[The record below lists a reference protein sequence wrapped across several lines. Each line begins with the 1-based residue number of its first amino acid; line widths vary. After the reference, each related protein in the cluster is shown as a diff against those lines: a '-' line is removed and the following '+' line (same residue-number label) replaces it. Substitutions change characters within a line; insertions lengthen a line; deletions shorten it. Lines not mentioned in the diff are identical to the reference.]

1 MCSSDLNPVGFWN
14 SKGAANSCTG
24 QVAKTG
30 YAPTIF
36 WVHRAT
42 FGYVYACKSW
52 VHPPPAK
59 TGYAPIT
66 FECIAQ
72 LLGALMRAKIGYTP
86 AKTGYASTTFGY
98 AARFLGMSMRAK
110 VGYTPTKTGYALT
123 TFGYT
128 PQLLG
133 TPMCAKVGYTPAKTG
148 YTPTKVGYAVINDE
162 QNTNEK

>member
-1 MCSSDLNPVGFWN
+1 MYRAGRKNWVRSHNLLGTSRN
-14 SKGAANSCTG
+14 
-24 QVAKTG
+24 
-30 YAPTIF
+30 F
-36 WVHRAT
+36 WVRLCVQKLGT
-42 FGYVYACKSW
+42 S
-52 VHPPPAK
+52 PPAK